1 MRENPPFNYDSIKS
15 SGNYVYETR
24 IGIYRKLPIQTSN
37 RIAYFGEDKLI
48 SVSTQRSL
56 VPDDGISVGNCISGQ
71 VSARFYCVNDS
82 WEKIEIP
89 KKAVIHIQ
97 VRAVST
103 KNSSESGLPSK
114 SGWFSKGVFF
124 VDRRFYDS
132 DTKIVDVV
140 GFDALANAGAIYIE
154 SLENGNVATDIKS
167 VVQYIASLL
176 SISVSKDTLNGL
188 SRTIQYPTSDGK
200 KLYKKTSCREMLAK
214 IASGYLANFIVSD
227 DGMLTMVA
235 VHSQQRNATDIGK
248 NCRELAASER
258 EYLTGMNLFL
268 DKGGQTNSV
277 SYGNDNDLYFYV
289 STIGEEEEIATGQYN
304 AIIRDLFTSSY
315 FKPYSARGTII
326 DPFYLELGDLVQ
338 INGEYA
344 QIDSQKIYFGK
355 LMASDISSPSTRL
368 NKHEF
373 LISSDRELALE
384 EEISQKTDEN
394 DVKDIVQSILS
405 DYVDITVLPNTE
417 TITDYSFWCRY
428 YPHLGIVF
436 FRGNGKTAAAT
447 SVNAWITVATIP
459 EAYRPKQTTAIVMS
473 VPGGGSGL
481 ARYTGEITLRTFTKR
496 VAGTAVDFS
505 GWWYV

>member
-1 MRENPPFNYDSIKS
+1 MRRNPPVNYDYIKS

-24 IGIYRKLPIQTSN
+24 IGIYRQLPIQTSN

-89 KKAVIHIQ
+89 KKAVIQIQ

-103 KNSSESGLPSK
+103 ENSSK
-114 SGWFSKGVFF
+114 SGWFAKGVFF
-124 VDRRFYDS
+124 VDRKFYDP

-154 SLENGNVATDIKS
+154 SFENGNVATDIRS

-176 SISVSKDTLNGL
+176 SISVNTDTLNKL
-188 SRTIQYPTSDGK
+188 SPAIQYPTSDGK
-200 KLYKKTSCREMLAK
+200 KLYKKTLCREMLAK
-214 IASGYLANFIVSD
+214 IASGYLANFIVND

-235 VHSQQRNATDIGK
+235 VHSGQRDATDIDK
-248 NCRELAASER
+248 NCREFSASER

-268 DKGGQTNSV
+268 DKGGETESF

-289 STIGEEEEIATGQYN
+289 STIWGEEGTATAQYN
-304 AIIRDLFTSSY
+304 AIVRELFASSY

-326 DPFYLELGDLVQ
+326 DPFYLELGDLIL

-394 DVKDIVQSILS
+394 DVNNIVQNVLS
-405 DYVDITVLPNTE
+405 DYETVTVSPNTE
-417 TITDYSFWCRY
+417 TITNYNFECRY
-428 YPHLGIVF
+428 LQHLGLVF
-436 FRGNGKTAAAT
+436 IRGSFKNATNTTANTWVTVANIPSDYRPSTYNPA
-447 SVNAWITVATIP
+447 ITVSA
-459 EAYRPKQTTAIVMS
+459 
-473 VPGGGSGL
+473 PGGANGL
-481 ARYTGEITLRTFTKR
+481 VTRSDGNINIRTMTDR
-496 VAGTAVDFS
+496 AAGTNIDFS